1 MQGLPCL
8 QQAVLCVA
16 SLPWPAVTRHV
27 PALIDRHAW
36 PQVVHRQRRPCRRP
50 LPPQRCALPP
60 SLTSALAG
68 RALAAALAALHRVL
82 VDAAATADLIARAA
96 AAAALAAAAPTSP
109 PSPFATTPALLP
121 SMPPPSLP
129 PSPPPPPPQ
138 SPLPLQRQRSRHRTA
153 NAFIATR
160 IASFLA
166 AAVAVALFCA
176 WLWCCWSRFPFAG
189 ALSCFCMCSFV
200 VCVLFIDCERLH
212 DWSRPPPGMNKLYT
226 PGMNKLYTPQAAQP
240 AMTNVQSDQ
249 HGSSHVR
256 TSRLLPLR

>member
-1 MQGLPCL
+1 MHQWPPRHPRAVCNPMPNPGRVRTSAGAPLPSASRAL
-8 QQAVLCVA
+8 RSFA
-16 SLPWPAVTRHV
+16 SLARSYSPRACAHRPTRLAAGWSSTTS
-27 PALIDRHAW
+27 PFLPTPSTTALRAAALTDLR
-36 PQVVHRQRRPCRRP
+36 PRRPRPRRRPRRPPPCARGCRCHCRPDRPRRRCRRP
-50 LPPQRCALPP
+50 RRRCPRRRRPPPLPPPP
-60 SLTSALAG
+60 PDEG
-68 RALAAALAALHRVL
+68 
-82 VDAAATADLIARAA
+82 
-96 AAAALAAAAPTSP
+96 
-109 PSPFATTPALLP
+109 ALLP

-138 SPLPLQRQRSRHRTA
+138 SPLPLQRQHSRHRTA

-212 DWSRPPPGMNKLYT
+212 G
-226 PGMNKLYTPQAAQP
+226 GC
-240 AMTNVQSDQ
+240 
-249 HGSSHVR
+249 
-256 TSRLLPLR
+256 